1 MARLEYRHLSDE
13 DITKSCPLC
22 RGVCNCKNFL
32 RRYGAVKETKVQ
44 MNKPKKVKY
53 SKYSIHVLLPS
64 VKHFDE
70 EQMKEKKVKA
80 KIKAISAKLLYL
92 IIIEVVQIVH
102 MIFAFVVAKR
112 FAKDLVPKAEKKK
125 KKTFKLLGQCSCFK
139 STGEIG
145 KIDLDNDNLRK
156 AACCEGSSDNYLY
169 CPRIVVDCL
178 DWCEKKG
185 TPVKDL
191 LEPVLLH
198 SVNSYKKDNVLTA
211 AAEVEK
217 EEICNEALLEM
228 FRVDYIGDA
237 AYISCTPHLLHH
249 RLCSSD
255 RFVVLSP
262 DGLYQYFS
270 NEEVVSHVAW
280 FIENVPEGDPAQY
293 QIAELLFQAAK
304 KNGQKSDT
312 SAEEQ
317 VDVQKMDGTAFL
329 EMDGTAV
336 QKMDDMTD
344 AYSHNNNSHKDARE
358 RF

>member
-1 MARLEYRHLSDE
+1 YRHLSDE

-112 FAKDLVPKAEKKK
+112 FAK
-125 KKTFKLLGQCSCFK
+125 
-139 STGEIG
+139 G

-304 KNGQKSDT
+304 KN
-312 SAEEQ
+312 AEEQ